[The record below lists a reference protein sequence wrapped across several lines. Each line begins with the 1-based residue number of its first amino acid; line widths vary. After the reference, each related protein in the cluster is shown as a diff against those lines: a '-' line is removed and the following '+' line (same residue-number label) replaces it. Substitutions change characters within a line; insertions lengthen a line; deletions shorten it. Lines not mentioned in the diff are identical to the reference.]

1 MLAPY
6 KAVVRRWFDEDMEKG
21 NLDFIDELFA
31 EAYLFRMPGVT
42 ATNPEGLRELA
53 TSYRT
58 AFRDLQFT
66 NFDQMADGDRVVT
79 RWIAR
84 GTHSGA
90 LDGIATTGNSV
101 AVTGIPIS
109 RLEGGKPEK
118 GPLSRTFTLLLD
130 V

>member
-6 KAVVRRWFDEDMEKG
+6 KAVVRRWFDEVMEKG
-21 NLDFIDELFA
+21 NLDFIDELFG

-66 NFDQMADGDRVVT
+66 NFDQMPMAIGSSRGGS
-79 RWIAR
+79 REAR
-84 GTHSGA
+84 TAA
-90 LDGIATTGNSV
+90 LLTGLRQPV
-101 AVTGIPIS
+101 IRS
-109 RLEGGKPEK
+109 R
-118 GPLSRTFTLLLD
+118 
-130 V
+130 